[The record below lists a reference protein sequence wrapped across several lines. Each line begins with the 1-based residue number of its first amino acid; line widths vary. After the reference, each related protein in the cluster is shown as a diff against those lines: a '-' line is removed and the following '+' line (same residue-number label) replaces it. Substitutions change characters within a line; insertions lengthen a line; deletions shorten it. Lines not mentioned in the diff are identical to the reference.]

1 MDDLRQSLQS
11 LYLAAVYE
19 VDVPGGRIAFR
30 IGEAIP
36 RLAGQA
42 FALITAYNPGACR
55 PSPAENERRNAA
67 LERRL
72 AEAGHKV
79 LPGRGRDVSGD
90 HVEPS
95 FAAFGVTL
103 GAALAVAV
111 AYRTNPFYVSMRVG
125 YGSRPFPMLKIKT
138 MRDDADSEV
147 PEHLNETGGPTF
159 KATNDP
165 RITGIGRVLRVTSI
179 DEMPQFLNVVWGQ
192 MSLVG
197 PRPALPGEV
206 VHYSG
211 PQLERLSVKPGITC
225 IWQVSGR
232 SDIPFRT
239 WMAMDRVYVRR
250 RSLGLDLWLLL
261 RTPWVVLA
269 MRGAR

>member
-1 MDDLRQSLQS
+1 MWSQAPAQRVKPGIRRRGVAWPAEPMDDLRQSLQP
-11 LYLAAVYE
+11 LYLDAVYE

-67 LERRL
+67 LERRV

-103 GAALAVAV
+103 GAALAVAREFGQAAIAWFDGTV
-111 AYRTNPFYVSMRVG
+111 VKLEWAG
-125 YGSRPFPMLKIKT
+125 E
-138 MRDDADSEV
+138 A
-147 PEHLNETGGPTF
+147 GG
-159 KATNDP
+159 
-165 RITGIGRVLRVTSI
+165 
-179 DEMPQFLNVVWGQ
+179 
-192 MSLVG
+192 
-197 PRPALPGEV
+197 
-206 VHYSG
+206 
-211 PQLERLSVKPGITC
+211 
-225 IWQVSGR
+225 
-232 SDIPFRT
+232 
-239 WMAMDRVYVRR
+239 
-250 RSLGLDLWLLL
+250 
-261 RTPWVVLA
+261 
-269 MRGAR
+269 GAAP